1 MRLFLAS
8 LGMLFVSGMLLYVL
22 FRSGAF
28 GRVTIAPIVL
38 PPGTWVSTLVLIAG
52 SVTIHRAVVNI
63 RRDRFGA
70 FRAWLNATTALA
82 AAFLAIQFP
91 CLWEILGSY
100 RATQSHLMAT
110 HLPGQFMPMPMD
122 GLVFCLILLHALHV
136 VGGIIAM
143 SLVTANALRG
153 RYDHESYM
161 GVANAAL
168 YWHFLDV
175 VWIVMFLVF
184 RLTS

>member
-8 LGMLFVSGMLLYVL
+8 LGMLFISGMLLYVL
-22 FRSGAF
+22 FRSGSF
-28 GRVTIAPIVL
+28 GKSTIAPIVL
-38 PPGTWVSTLVLIAG
+38 PPGTWFSTVVLIAG
-52 SVTIHRAVVNI
+52 SFTIHRAVVSI
-63 RRDRFGA
+63 RRERFGP

-82 AAFLAIQFP
+82 ALFLAIQFP
-91 CLWEILGSY
+91 CLWEILDSY
-100 RATQSHLMAT
+100 RARQAQVLAT
-110 HLPGQFMPMPMD
+110 HLPGQFAPMPMD

-143 SLVTANALRG
+143 SFVTANALRG

-175 VWIVMFLVF
+175 VWIVMFTVF
-184 RLTS
+184 RVTS